1 MGQYR
6 LSETTEK
13 AIFDFIL
20 AASGFDNGQIIWDK
34 QSVAG
39 SRKAVKPTLGYITL
53 NISAGPSSQGTPE
66 LKYKELDT
74 YEKPFRRAFTL
85 TVNVISNLGW
95 LSDAQKIAD
104 SIYLDGKRA
113 ILTAAG
119 VSVLDTGP
127 VLDISELLDTKYEG
141 RATVDLFMSDC
152 IVREEVIGEVAKV
165 GITGTI
171 GDIEDP
177 ALETELNI
185 PE

>member
-6 LSETTEK
+6 LSKATEK
-13 AIFDFIL
+13 AIFDFVL

-39 SRKAVKPTLGYITL
+39 SRKAVKPDLDYITL
-53 NISAGPSSQGTPE
+53 NISGGPSLQGTPE
-66 LKYKELDT
+66 VNYKELDT
-74 YEKPFRRAFTL
+74 YETTFRRAFTV
-85 TVNVISNLGW
+85 TINIISNLGW

-104 SIYLDGKRA
+104 SIFLDGKRA
-113 ILTAAG
+113 ILTAAN
-119 VSVLDTGP
+119 VAVLSAGP
-127 VLDISELLDTKYEG
+127 VLDISELLDTKFEG

-152 IVREEVIGEVAKV
+152 VVREEVSGEVAKV

-185 PE
+185 P